1 MTQDADDVRRRWADR
16 SRAYSPAYY
25 AYYGPDERSERLRAL
40 LDDRVDRTAAVLEL
54 GCSSGRHL
62 AHLADHGYANLA
74 GIDVNDDAFDVME
87 RTYPDLAATGT
98 FHHGSIESVVP
109 SFDDDQ
115 FDVVYSVETLQHLH
129 PSCDWLVDDL
139 ERVTAEL
146 LVTAEIE
153 PADPDDDRTRPADEI
168 HETTVDGL
176 ALYKRRWDH
185 VLSGSGFVETRSID
199 LDRVTFRAFRPT
211 DR

>member
-16 SRAYSPAYY
+16 SRAYSPEYY
-25 AYYGPDERSERLRAL
+25 AYYGPDERSERLRTV
-40 LDDRVDRTAAVLEL
+40 LDERVDRDAAVLEL

-62 AHLADHGYANLA
+62 AHLAEHGYANLT

-87 RTYPDLAATGT
+87 RAYPDLAATGT
-98 FHHGSIESVVP
+98 FHHGAIESVVP

-115 FDVVYSVETLQHLH
+115 FDVVYSIETLQHLH

-139 ERVTAEL
+139 DRVTAEL
-146 LVTAEIE
+146 LVTAEVE
-153 PADPDDDRTRPADEI
+153 PDEADAARAQPADGI
-168 HETTVDGL
+168 HETTVDGIP
-176 ALYKRRWDH
+176 LYKRRWDR
-185 VLSGSGFVETRSID
+185 VVAESGFVELRSID
-199 LDRVTFRAFRPT
+199 LDRVTVRAFRST